1 MLWNEI
7 FANSWWVFWQVLTKS
22 KLSKIL
28 SIYMFTANVSIVLT
42 IFSLLCVI
50 FILFC
55 YYVLYIKLLKSW
67 NTRIFASDD
76 NTAILWKGAAAA
88 FVSIILTVPTLT
100 VRETS
105 RVARRAINQ
114 DFHINLTLR
123 QVLFCSVSMYF
134 YNWDI
139 YCDLWTYKI
148 DKENL

>member
-1 MLWNEI
+1 MKISLLFISKLIIIMLWNEI
-7 FANSWWVFWQVLTKS
+7 FANSWWVFWQVLK
-22 KLSKIL
+22 
-28 SIYMFTANVSIVLT
+28 

-76 NTAILWKGAAAA
+76 NTAILWKGTAAA

-105 RVARRAINQ
+105 RVVRRAINQ

-123 QVLFCSVSMYF
+123 QVLFCSVSMCF

-148 DKENL
+148 DKVNV